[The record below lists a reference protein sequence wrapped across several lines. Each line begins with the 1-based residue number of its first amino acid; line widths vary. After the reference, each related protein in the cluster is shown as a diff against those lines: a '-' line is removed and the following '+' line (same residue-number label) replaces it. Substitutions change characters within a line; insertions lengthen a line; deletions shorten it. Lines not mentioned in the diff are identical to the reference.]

1 MAEFGRALFVYNIP
15 VTTIRPST
23 GYRNCFDLTDYY
35 GFGKNSTPALVRN
48 RARML
53 TIVFSKDSRKELWI
67 GTLSLLRIFFAKG
80 L

>member
-1 MAEFGRALFVYNIP
+1 M
-15 VTTIRPST
+15 
-23 GYRNCFDLTDYY
+23 TDYY
-35 GFGKNSTPALVRN
+35 GSGKNSTPALVRN

-67 GTLSLLRIFFAKG
+67 GTLSLLRIFFVKG